1 MVAPWRCPVR
11 LTAAPLARAATAG
24 SGRFGASWTCAAQ
37 SRHLYKTAAAASS
50 SSSSAAA
57 AWSAPLS
64 SSAIAAKLAGRSR
77 TSPFASSDASL
88 RPSLSPSVPHLY
100 LHRAFSAACCRRS
113 DEPKRS
119 QPPSASSSAPSSPS
133 SLPPKRP
140 HDPRP
145 FRKQYPP
152 VKPAPEPVNFDKPA
166 IPNPIETA
174 AAHQR
179 FRAGSRKVAIV
190 LASLLL
196 AGATIYLAAD
206 SIHLDDSDA
215 AASSRSRIKGLE
227 LPHEEME
234 RKVREAQKA
243 QSASTSFALL
253 ALTRSTTIAKA
264 VALCVWDY
272 RKTLNAKYDDAE
284 AEQEELRQCHLR
296 SANRILVAL
305 QTNGGLYVKLG
316 QHLSAVILLPVEWT
330 TTLRPLQDQNTATP
344 LPELEAMFRT
354 ETGKSFDEAFSEID
368 PRPLGVAS
376 LAQVHRAVDRETGQ
390 PLAIKMMHPDVERF
404 SQVDM
409 QTVTVLVRWVKR
421 VFPDFSFEWLA
432 DEMNQNLPLEMDF
445 RHEAQNAK
453 RAEDDFAGYRTTS
466 VYIPKVRYA
475 FKRVMAMEFID
486 GRRPDNLEYL
496 AEHGIDRNCV
506 SQELSRVFSQM
517 LYLHGFFHAD
527 PHGGNVL
534 IRPAPAGSRS
544 RHNFEVVLLDHGLYF
559 DIDEEL
565 RANYARFWLSLLK
578 PASPKVTLERRKYAK
593 LIADIDDE
601 LYPILESAITGRAGL
616 EGSDPENPLGVKD
629 RSRAGSL
636 LDMEG
641 GTNVTDDEQEHIRKT
656 VMEKEG
662 LFVSILDLL
671 RRLPRRMLMV
681 LKLNDL
687 TRSLDASLH
696 TTHGSARPFIIAA
709 RYCALAVYDND
720 VKQLRR
726 KREAGEVSLVSL
738 WRAYLGA
745 WWNYVYF
752 YRGLG
757 LVEVASDAKARMAK
771 IWRFAHAMTGK
782 GGSREKAKRAAAGL
796 EDKREREKREERDRV
811 RARLALKQDGQA

>member
-1 MVAPWRCPVR
+1 MLLP
-11 LTAAPLARAATAG
+11 
-24 SGRFGASWTCAAQ
+24 
-37 SRHLYKTAAAASS
+37 
-50 SSSSAAA
+50 
-57 AWSAPLS
+57 
-64 SSAIAAKLAGRSR
+64 
-77 TSPFASSDASL
+77 SP
-88 RPSLSPSVPHLY
+88 R
-100 LHRAFSAACCRRS
+100 
-113 DEPKRS
+113 K
-119 QPPSASSSAPSSPS
+119 
-133 SLPPKRP
+133 P

-152 VKPAPEPVNFDKPA
+152 VKPTPKPVNFDQPA

-174 AAHQR
+174 AAHER
-179 FRAGSRKVAIV
+179 FRAGSRKVAIGLGGLV
-190 LASLLL
+190 I
-196 AGATIYLAAD
+196 AGGLFYLGRD
-206 SIHLDDSDA
+206 YLHLDDA
-215 AASSRSRIKGLE
+215 GRSPIRGLE
-227 LPHEEME
+227 LPHDEME
-234 RKVREAQKA
+234 RKVREAQKT
-243 QSASTSFALL
+243 QSASSSFALL

-272 RKTLNAKYDDAE
+272 RKTLNAKYDSKHD
-284 AEQEELRQCHLR
+284 EQEGLRQCHLR

-305 QTNGGLYVKLG
+305 QSNGGLYVKLG
-316 QHLSAVILLPVEWT
+316 QHLSAVILLPEEWT

-354 ETGKSFDEAFSEID
+354 ETGTTFDEAFSEID

-376 LAQVHRAVDRETGQ
+376 LAQVHRAVDRQTGKQ
-390 PLAIKMMHPDVERF
+390 LAIKMMHPDVERF
-404 SQVDM
+404 SEVDM

-421 VFPDFSFEWLA
+421 VFPQFSFEWLA
-432 DEMNQNLPLEMDF
+432 DEMNQNMPLEMDF
-445 RHEAQNAK
+445 RHEAQNAQ
-453 RAEDDFAGYRTTS
+453 RADADFAGYRTTS
-466 VYIPKVRYA
+466 VYIPKVKYA

-486 GRRPDNLEYL
+486 GRRPDDLEYL
-496 AEHGIDRNCV
+496 ALHAIDRNRV

-534 IRPAPAGSRS
+534 IRPAPPGSRS
-544 RHNFEVVLLDHGLYF
+544 RYNFEVVLLDHGLYF

-578 PASPKVTLERRKYAK
+578 PASPKVTAERRKYAK
-593 LIADIDDE
+593 LIANIGDD

-616 EGSDPENPLGVKD
+616 EGSDPDNPLGVKD
-629 RSRAGSL
+629 RSRASSL

-641 GTNVTDDEQEHIRKT
+641 GANVTDDEQEHIRKT

-662 LFVSILDLL
+662 LFVSIMELL

-709 RYCALAVYDND
+709 RYCAVAVYDND
-720 VKQLRR
+720 LKHLAERR
-726 KREAGEVSLVSL
+726 SQGETSLLTSVSL
-738 WRAYLGA
+738 WREYARA
-745 WWNYVYF
+745 WWSYVYF

-757 LVEVASDAKARMAK
+757 LMEGLSDAKARLSK
-771 IWRFAHAMTGK
+771 IWQFTRAMAGK
-782 GGSREKAKRAAAGL
+782 GGSHEKAKRAAAGL
-796 EDKREREKREERDRV
+796 EDKKAREDREETDRE
-811 RARLALKQDGQA
+811 RARLALRDDEGKLA